1 MMLNLSKK
9 NPLHTRKRLK
19 HLSNNNLI
27 RNQTD
32 KENIPQILPQKK
44 LIQKNKKILMQK
56 NKNQSKDIEYINKV
70 PLHPRERLK
79 RKKIIKQEP
88 EIQYIKTVRNTLEI
102 D

>member
-32 KENIPQILPQKK
+32 KKNIPQI
-44 LIQKNKKILMQK
+44 
-56 NKNQSKDIEYINKV
+56 
-70 PLHPRERLK
+70 
-79 RKKIIKQEP
+79 
-88 EIQYIKTVRNTLEI
+88 
-102 D
+102 